1 MLHDHPEAIAFVSEL
16 YQISNELNLLVR
28 RLNVLLRPS
37 HDDPTDEQPATHLL
51 SDLLHADLSDS
62 QHQPT
67 PPPTDLFIGD
77 RVVILSNYKKLRGA
91 TGTIGG
97 FRGTT
102 QVLIALDNSDQVI
115 VRALRSVQLRSNR
128 RSHY

>member
-1 MLHDHPEAIAFVSEL
+1 MLPADDPSVTAFADELYAIA
-16 YQISNELNLLVR
+16 NELNSLTR
-28 RLNVLLRPS
+28 RLNILLHPN
-37 HDDPTDEQPATHLL
+37 DPDLDPFTEQPIESPAE
-51 SDLLHADLSDS
+51 
-62 QHQPT
+62 QQQQPT